1 MEGHQALEE
10 FCEIPQGG
18 GACSVS
24 VMLFSFGSSVNL
36 LNRFTDLPDYVSGR
50 KFPN

>member
-10 FCEIPQGG
+10 FCDTLQGG
-18 GACSVS
+18 GAYSVS

-36 LNRFTDLPDYVSGR
+36 LNRFTDLPDYELGR